1 MGAENK
7 GRALAPFR
15 FSFDGTHI
23 SDIAEGEEHDFG
35 DCFAGLVAAGL
46 IEPSEQPKQKARRPK

>member
-1 MGAENK
+1 MAADTK

-23 SDIAEGEEHDFG
+23 SDIAEGEEYDFG
-35 DCFAGLVAAGL
+35 DCFSGLVAAGL
-46 IEPSEQPKQKARRPK
+46 VEPIEQPKPKQRRPK